1 MAEQVSEII
10 GVGDFVRNR
19 LRDWQVMAKASRDID
34 EFRKKYGSVEK
45 DFNSVEIIR
54 KMRDCR
60 Q

>member
-34 EFRKKYGSVEK
+34 EFRKKYGRVEK